1 MATGPVRPLFSALVH
16 PSAAFLASLSS
27 TQPTLPRE
35 ANQSDHA
42 TSLLKTIKYFPI
54 TFSIESKL
62 LSPTRALPEGP
73 AFPFQPHLLQQPT
86 KWPSRCSA
94 LRPVHSSGK
103 TSGVSISLHALPS
116 GRKTI
121 SFFSLIPQVSLRR
134 HLLQKPPLTTGF
146 GQVPLSRPPWQP
158 VLTSFP
164 ALTTHP
170 GLSPPALPFPWDNKQ
185 LPILSSFLSP
195 GPRTVPVALDKCLW
209 TNNDR
214 RITCTKHLLR
224 T

>member
-94 LRPVHSSGK
+94 LRPAHSSGK
-103 TSGVSISLHALPS
+103 PSGVSISLHALPS

-121 SFFSLIPQVSLRR
+121 SFSSFIPQVSLRR

-146 GQVPLSRPPWQP
+146 GQVPLPRPPWQP

-164 ALTTHP
+164 ALP
-170 GLSPPALPFPWDNKQ
+170 
-185 LPILSSFLSP
+185 PIL
-195 GPRTVPVALDKCLW
+195 DCH
-209 TNNDR
+209 
-214 RITCTKHLLR
+214 HLLCLSHG
-224 T
+224 TTSNIPSCPASSLQGLGLYQWHLISVCGLIMIEE